1 MNSNKKKTLYIIG
14 ISVDVIITI
23 ALLVISLMMLIKSG
37 SLSSNELAS
46 IKASGGEGY
55 GFIGYLIAHTT
66 TYFCAFVL
74 PLFILLAINIVGLVI
89 YVRKETQKEPIKV
102 HDLSA
107 EQKEA
112 LRREILADL
121 QKDQTK
127 DPKSEEKEEVEKTTD
142 EK

>member
-1 MNSNKKKTLYIIG
+1 MNNNKKKTLYIIA
-14 ISVDVIITI
+14 VAADVVITV

-102 HDLSA
+102 HDLSN

-127 DPKSEEKEEVEKTTD
+127 EESEAKEENKEDK
-142 EK
+142 

>member
-1 MNSNKKKTLYIIG
+1 MNNNKKKTLYIIAVA
-14 ISVDVIITI
+14 VDVVITV

-102 HDLSA
+102 HDLSN

-127 DPKSEEKEEVEKTTD
+127 EEKSDAKEETKEDK
-142 EK
+142 

>member
-1 MNSNKKKTLYIIG
+1 MKNNQKKILYIAC
-14 ISVDVIITI
+14 ISIDVIITV

-37 SLSSNELAS
+37 TLTSNELAL
-46 IKASGGEGY
+46 IKANGGEGY

-66 TYFCAFVL
+66 TYFCGFVL

-89 YVRKETQKEPIKV
+89 YVRKETKKEPVKV
-102 HDLSA
+102 NDLSD

-121 QKDQTK
+121 QKGT
-127 DPKSEEKEEVEKTTD
+127 SEEKKDGYSEAK
-142 EK
+142 